1 MQNILNYKPNK
12 IEMKKSIFTML
23 TLMIALIGH
32 TKNNQLAIENN
43 QLKEK
48 INTLENPPI
57 NLSGKYKVE
66 IGRFGFDLEIFDY
79 KDSGFSFKYESFCKK
94 GGESYSSFGE
104 GQAIKKTGNK
114 FTTKGNILDDASEDN
129 FQIEFVMTKTGIDVK
144 FICGINDA
152 FCWRNNESLSLVK
165 GE

>member
-94 GGESYSSFGE
+94 GGESYGSFGE

-152 FCWRNNESLSLVK
+152 FCWRNGESLSLVK